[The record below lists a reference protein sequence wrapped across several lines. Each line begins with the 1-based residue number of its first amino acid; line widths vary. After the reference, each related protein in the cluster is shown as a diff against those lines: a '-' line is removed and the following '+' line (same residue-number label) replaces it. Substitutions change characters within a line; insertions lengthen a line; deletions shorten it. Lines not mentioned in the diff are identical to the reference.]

1 MRHVLTM
8 HQGIRMSFPWNVSH
22 HFWGPLPKHAAGDVT
37 IGFCEE
43 ASEMLRMCCLWYL
56 NVWFASFKAVHFES
70 FLPLSQMK
78 ALLLS
83 LRLFK
88 GKKKPLVKSIR
99 NIVYALIKLLHVRR
113 SANFTTMPQFY
124 LVIRA
129 GPPFPSL
136 PVTSGG
142 LLHTCWVL
150 LHLLLWQRT
159 LRESCVQGRAPP
171 KRTLEIDWSSCTY
184 SI

>member
-1 MRHVLTM
+1 MFRTTLGALAQTRRRRRNNRILWRDFRDAADVLLV
-8 HQGIRMSFPWNVSH
+8 IF
-22 HFWGPLPKHAAGDVT
+22 K
-37 IGFCEE
+37 
-43 ASEMLRMCCLWYL
+43 CLICI
-56 NVWFASFKAVHFES
+56 FQAVHFES

-88 GKKKPLVKSIR
+88 GKKKPLIKSIR
-99 NIVYALIKLLHVRR
+99 DIFYVLIKLLHVRR
-113 SANFTTMPQFY
+113 SANFTTMLQFY

-150 LHLLLWQRT
+150 LHLRLWQRT
-159 LRESCVQGRAPP
+159 HRESCVQGRAPP
-171 KRTLEIDWSSCTY
+171 KRTL
-184 SI
+184 